1 MNLYEIFKKIKGG
14 NKMEEN
20 EIIDNEIEM
29 TPEMKEELSNNKGE
43 DEE

>member
-1 MNLYEIFKKIKGG
+1 
-14 NKMEEN
+14 MEENKN

-29 TPEMKEELSNNKGE
+29 TPEMVEELSNNKGG